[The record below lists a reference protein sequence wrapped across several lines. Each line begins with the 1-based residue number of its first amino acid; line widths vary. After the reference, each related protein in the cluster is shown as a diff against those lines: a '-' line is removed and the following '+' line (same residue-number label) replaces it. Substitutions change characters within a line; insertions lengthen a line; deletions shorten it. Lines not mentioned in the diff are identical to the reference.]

1 MSKKAMSKKAM
12 KKKNK
17 KKRTQQEA
25 SWNTIYFRDNS
36 KQSTS
41 HIRVSVY
48 TVVVISFSSF
58 LLLFL
63 LLALQ

>member
-41 HIRVSVY
+41 HIRVM
-48 TVVVISFSSF
+48 
-58 LLLFL
+58 
-63 LLALQ
+63 